1 MALILAS
8 YRKPSSGSWNKQ
20 KRGTIMTNITVYDT
34 EAKAIE
40 RICED
45 NDVTEAELIE
55 MLMDYIDE
63 IKAFHGWK

>member
-34 EAKAIE
+34 EAKALE

>member
-1 MALILAS
+1 
-8 YRKPSSGSWNKQ
+8 
-20 KRGTIMTNITVYDT
+20 MTEIWVYDT
-34 EAKAIE
+34 EAEAIE

-55 MLMDYIDE
+55 RICEDNDVTEAELIEELMDYIDE

>member
-1 MALILAS
+1 MKKIC
-8 YRKPSSGSWNKQ
+8 
-20 KRGTIMTNITVYDT
+20 VYDT
-34 EAKAIE
+34 EAEAIE

-63 IKAFHGWK
+63 IKAFNRWK

>member
-1 MALILAS
+1 MKKIC
-8 YRKPSSGSWNKQ
+8 
-20 KRGTIMTNITVYDT
+20 VYDT
-34 EAKAIE
+34 EAEAIK

-55 MLMDYIDE
+55 ELMDYIDE

>member
-1 MALILAS
+1 MREI
-8 YRKPSSGSWNKQ
+8 R
-20 KRGTIMTNITVYDT
+20 VYDV
-34 EAKAIE
+34 EAEAIK

-55 MLMDYIDE
+55 ELMDYIDE